1 MHPIVLLAAAS
12 LLEKVKR
19 TAAGQARLLKAA
31 GLLQVPMGSSFQALL
46 VRLAPLS
53 LPMRCATS
61 MQPWTRW
68 VLIAGLVLWQALA
81 VTKPGLGQNSSPTLD
96 VLELRYEKKG
106 PTQLEGRLLCVT
118 DPQEIWIEDRR
129 GVQRVPREGVLS
141 LKVDS
146 RRARLADWMALR
158 QVGQT
163 AEQAFA
169 LVAAADTRGLK
180 AMARLQAMEV
190 LLLDGDHVGAH
201 QYLGHKLDK
210 RSGRYRW
217 PLRDGKPLATNAYL
231 EWVLSSW
238 ERRVVL
244 ESEHYLLETDCGL
257 AVALNALFDLER
269 LYLFWMQT
277 VGAELWAFEDVF
289 QPERRRMAWRV
300 FKDRFQPG
308 YNLLVAT
315 DRAPEYDP
323 TQATEEQFVAHEGWR
338 QSSSNLVYS
347 YLPAGSLQPAEF
359 FELGV
364 TQLLTSTLLLGNPEA
379 CDPPEPGPGQPIP
392 RYSAVPMWAELG
404 LSAYLGRQF
413 GGPPGFATYRSD
425 QILLT
430 SDEIYQARSR
440 VGQTS
445 PSPLSLAKAEITNL
459 IGLPYPYFRA
469 IQPGSPGTV
478 SDWHRAKA
486 RAWGVYL
493 LDQRPTP
500 PQAERSAR
508 TAFLAYLRDSLRT
521 GRGPSS
527 NLLDESFGG
536 PSQRVH
542 IEDLE
547 APFFA
552 WLDSL

>member
-1 MHPIVLLAAAS
+1 
-12 LLEKVKR
+12 
-19 TAAGQARLLKAA
+19 
-31 GLLQVPMGSSFQALL
+31 
-46 VRLAPLS
+46 
-53 LPMRCATS
+53 
-61 MQPWTRW
+61 
-68 VLIAGLVLWQALA
+68 LVLSALWLVVVLSGDCMA
-81 VTKPGLGQNSSPTLD
+81 QRADPPAD
-96 VLELRYEKKG
+96 VLELRYEKRQTK
-106 PTQLEGRLLCVT
+106 LEGRLLCIT
-118 DPQEIWIEDRR
+118 DPEWIWFLGKR
-129 GVQRVPREGVLS
+129 GVERLPKGEVLG
-141 LKVDS
+141 LTVDS
-146 RRARLADWMALR
+146 RRSRLADWMALR
-158 QVGQT
+158 QPGMS
-163 AEQAFA
+163 ADQAFA
-169 LVAAADTRGLK
+169 LVAEAEQRGLL
-180 AMARLQAMEV
+180 AMARLQAMNV
-190 LLLDGDHVGAH
+190 LLLDGEHAGAH
-201 QYLGHKLDK
+201 RYLGHELDK
-210 RSGRYRW
+210 RSGHYRW
-217 PLRDGKPLATNAYL
+217 PLREGKPLPTNAYV

-238 ERRVVL
+238 DRRVVL

-257 AVALNALFDLER
+257 EVALNALFDLER

-277 VGAELWAFEDVF
+277 TGAELWAFEDVH

-308 YNLLVAT
+308 YDLLVAA
-315 DRAPEYDP
+315 DRPPEYDP
-323 TQATEEQFVAHEGWR
+323 TQATEVQFVSHEGWR
-338 QSSSNLVYS
+338 RSSSNLVYS
-347 YLPAGSLQPAEF
+347 HLPAGASQPAEF

-364 TQLLTSTLLLGNPEA
+364 TQLLTSTLLLGNPDA

-392 RYSAVPMWAELG
+392 RYSAVPIWAELG
-404 LSAYLGRQF
+404 LATYVGRQF
-413 GGPPGFATYRSD
+413 GGAPGFGAYRTD

-469 IQPGSPGTV
+469 IQAGSPGTI

-500 PQAERSAR
+500 PLAERSAR
-508 TAFLAYLRDSLRT
+508 TAFLTYLRDSLRT

-527 NLLDESFGG
+527 SLLDESFGG
-536 PSQRVH
+536 PRQRVH

-552 WLDSL
+552 WINSL